1 MANSPVTG
9 QRQGQPSMAG
19 GIKPR
24 DVAGY
29 VFLPRI
35 TNRFAD
41 LFFSGFTLFA
51 FFMAQVYR
59 GARLLPESHPYLSAA
74 NIGRFGVRDVIG
86 AAASH
91 LVFRKENIDQ
101 IIIFFALL
109 IGLILLILQAAIFL
123 IMLASPEASAQ
134 GLGNVFG
141 DPVYTGTS
149 VADVGT
155 KQDLAFIMLDRV
167 FGVEGIFNSCISN
180 KNVPCY
186 GIEPKNMVFDTTN
199 TMYKPPAF
207 PWPYHLGLHAMF
219 KLYSLALLMVG
230 ALIILYY
237 AVVVVVE
244 TAQTGTPFGK
254 RFNTVWAPIRLVL
267 AIGLLIPMGTGL
279 NAAQYITLYVAKFG
293 SNFASNG
300 WLVFQGQTQ
309 GAAKNMAGGQALSV
323 QPQEPEVM
331 SMIRFMTVAHACKAM
346 EEILPV
352 ADWRPPETKA
362 ATPAATPK
370 GGAATP
376 KAGTTSPAPTG
387 TTPAPSG
394 GTPAPTGTT
403 PAPASQPSQVADAQK
418 AQNDAFKCNQNNKN
432 INFEEMSRY
441 RHIDAYLVN
450 SSFDFEKTYK
460 PLAGTSYDDALKF
473 SGSNGI
479 KIRFGD
485 QSCRNVMHSGFIAPL
500 CGEVVLPAVALDSN
514 SAKVVQK
521 GYFELLQYMW
531 GGYGAQGLGKL
542 AETYTNT
549 ATEGQ
554 SKFTDKLCNK
564 STLQTILNSGGT
576 PKDVALRARGI
587 EVAVRAHCSAEQQK
601 AILGQIGAYTEA
613 DLSKVEQAYRL
624 GAGDPKGTKINSSG
638 SLPLVQNLSGFTIPN
653 DLIVTNIIRN
663 GVKALQEEIATGK
676 KYNISPDAMARG
688 WAAAGVWYNKI
699 AQMNGTLVGAAWGF
713 PAPTAAPRIV
723 QLQAAS
729 QALNANT
736 IQSMIQKQGGQ
747 NEMISMTSIDK
758 QSVDAL
764 VAELNKI
771 SNAQELRNAPTG
783 NVFGDIINNLF
794 GIDGL
799 FNMNSPANREAHPL
813 AQLVG
818 VGKGLI
824 EASIRNLTAGV
835 MFGGM
840 GVLTAT
846 GAGFAKGMGSESGAA
861 GLEGITG
868 IASSI
873 SGLMF
878 TVATIT
884 LTAGFILYYVIP
896 FLPFL
901 YFFFAVGN
909 WLKGVFE
916 AMVGTPLWALAHL
929 RIDGQGLPGE
939 AAINGYFMLFE
950 ICLRPILI
958 VFGLLASITIFA
970 AMGAVLSE
978 VYQTV
983 IGNLTGANPE
993 AGSSSSIDKLFY
1005 TIMYAVVM
1013 YMMALSSFKLI
1024 DLIPQQIMRWMGTNA
1039 STFSDQAGDP
1049 AQTLTQYTAI
1059 AGSQIVGQVTGGTE
1073 KFISGIQ
1080 AAGRSGGQV
1089 AGAAARATS

>member
-1 MANSPVTG
+1 MANSPVIG
-9 QRQGQPSMAG
+9 QKQGQPSMAG

-149 VADVGT
+149 VGNVGT
-155 KQDLAFIMLDRV
+155 SQDLAFIMLDRV
-167 FGVEGIFNSCISN
+167 FGVQGIFNSCISN
-180 KNVPCY
+180 SNVPCF
-186 GIEPKNMVFDTTN
+186 GIEPKNMIFDTTN
-199 TMYKPPAF
+199 TMYKPPSF

-300 WLVFQGQTQ
+300 WLVFQAQTQ
-309 GAAKNMAGGQALSV
+309 GAAKNMAGGQALSI

-352 ADWRPPETKA
+352 ADWRPPETKT
-362 ATPAATPK
+362 ATPPAAPK

-376 KAGTTSPAPTG
+376 KAGAA
-387 TTPAPSG
+387 TPAPSG
-394 GTPAPTGTT
+394 GTPAPSGTT
-403 PAPASQPSQVADAQK
+403 PAPSPQPSQTADAQK
-418 AQNDAFKCNQNNKN
+418 AQDDAFKCNERNSRIQ
-432 INFEEMSRY
+432 FEEMSRY

-450 SSFDFEKTYK
+450 SSFDFEKTFK
-460 PLAGTSYDDALKF
+460 PLMGTSYEDALKF
-473 SGSNGI
+473 NNGNGI

-500 CGEVVLPAVALDSN
+500 CGEIVLPAVALDSN

-521 GYFELLQYMW
+521 GYFELLKYMW
-531 GGYGAQGLGKL
+531 GGYGAEGLGKL

-549 ATEGQ
+549 DTKGQ
-554 SKFTDKLCNK
+554 SEFTKKLCDK
-564 STLQTILNSGGT
+564 TALQDILNSGGS
-576 PKDVALRARGI
+576 PKDLRLRARGI
-587 EVAVRAHCSAEQQK
+587 AVAVK
-601 AILGQIGAYTEA
+601 ANCTSDQEKEILALINAYTDP
-613 DLSKVEQAYRL
+613 DLSNVERAYRL
-624 GAGDPKGTKINSSG
+624 GAGDPEGTKINSSG

-653 DLIVTNIIRN
+653 ELIVTNIIRN
-663 GVKALQEEIATGK
+663 GVVALQKEIADGK

-699 AQMNGTLVGAAWGF
+699 AQMNGTLVSAAWGF
-713 PAPTAAPRIV
+713 PAPTAAPRIL

-736 IQSMIQKQGGQ
+736 IQAMIQKQGGQ
-747 NEMISMTSIDK
+747 NEMIAMSSMDK

-764 VAELNKI
+764 AKELSEI

-799 FNMNSPANREAHPL
+799 FNMHSPANREAHPL

-846 GAGFAKGMGSESGAA
+846 GAGFAKGRGSESGSAA
-861 GLEGITG
+861 LEGITG

-978 VYQTV
+978 VYETV

-1024 DLIPQQIMRWMGTNA
+1024 DLIPQQIMRWMGTSA
-1039 STFSDQAGDP
+1039 STFSDQSGDP

-1059 AGSQIVGQVTGGTE
+1059 AGSQIVGHVTGGTQS
-1073 KFISGIQ
+1073 FISGIQ
-1080 AAGRSGGQV
+1080 GAGRSGGQA
-1089 AGAAARATS
+1089 AGIISAGKS

>member
-1 MANSPVTG
+1 MAQSPVTG
-9 QRQGQPSMAG
+9 QAKGQASMTG

-59 GARLLPESHPYLSAA
+59 GARLLPESHPYLNAS
-74 NIGRFGVRDVIG
+74 NIGQFGIRDVMG

-91 LVFRKENIDQ
+91 LVFRRENIDQ

-109 IGLILLILQAAIFL
+109 IGLVLLVLQAAIFL

-134 GLGNVFG
+134 GLGNIFG
-141 DPVYTGTS
+141 TPQYTSPGVAGNPTS
-149 VADVGT
+149 
-155 KQDLAFIMLDRV
+155 QDLAFIMLDRV
-167 FGVEGIFNSCISN
+167 FGVKGIFNSCISTN
-180 KNVPCY
+180 IPCF
-186 GIEPKNMVFDTTN
+186 GIEESNMAFDREN
-199 TMYKPPAF
+199 TVYKPQGF

-300 WLVFQGQTQ
+300 WLLFQTETQ
-309 GAAKNMAGGQALSV
+309 GSATNMAGGQNLFV
-323 QPQEPEVM
+323 GPQEPEVM
-331 SMIRFMTVAHACKAM
+331 SMIRFMVVAHACKAM

-352 ADWRPPETKA
+352 ADWTPPQ
-362 ATPAATPK
+362 ATPAATTPP
-370 GGAATP
+370 AA
-376 KAGTTSPAPTG
+376 G
-387 TTPAPSG
+387 TTPAATASPT
-394 GTPAPTGTT
+394 TPPAAGTT
-403 PAPASQPSQVADAQK
+403 PSQQQAAAQQ
-418 AQNDAFKCNQNNKN
+418 AQDDAFKCNERNRN
-432 INFEEMSRY
+432 IDYERMSRY

-460 PLAGTSYDDALKF
+460 PLVGTSHKDAMEF
-473 SGSNGI
+473 SGNNEI

-485 QSCRNVMHSGFIAPL
+485 QSCRNVMYSGFIAPL
-500 CGEVVLPAVALDSN
+500 CGEVVLPAIASDSAA
-514 SAKVVQK
+514 SKKVQE
-521 GYFELLQYMW
+521 GYYKLLQHMW
-531 GGYGAQGLGKL
+531 GGYGATGLKTL
-542 AETYTNT
+542 AESYTNE
-549 ATEGQ
+549 ATKGQ
-554 SKFTDKLCNK
+554 AELTKKLCDVNEINRMLA
-564 STLQTILNSGGT
+564 TGAQ
-576 PKDVALRARGI
+576 KDARLRARGAA
-587 EVAVRAHCSAEQQK
+587 VAIKAHCGANAE
-601 AILGQIGAYTEA
+601 ALIAG
-613 DLSKVEQAYRL
+613 LSPQPYSDKELVMVEQAYRL
-624 GAGDPKGTKINSSG
+624 GAGDPPGTNFDKDRD
-638 SLPLVQNLSGFTIPN
+638 LPMVPRISEFTEIPK
-653 DLIVTNIIRN
+653 DLIVTNIIRA
-663 GVKALQEEIATGK
+663 GVNELRKEIRSGN
-676 KYNISPDAMARG
+676 KYNISADAMTRG
-688 WAAAGVWYNKI
+688 WAAAGIWYNKI
-699 AQMNGTLVGAAWGF
+699 AQMNGSLVGAAWSF
-713 PAPTAAPRIV
+713 PTPTAAPRIV
-723 QLQAAS
+723 QIQAAS
-729 QALNANT
+729 QALNANAV
-736 IQSMIQKQGGQ
+736 QAMIQRQGGQ
-747 NEMISMTSIDK
+747 NEMMNMSSIDRV
-758 QSVDAL
+758 SVDAL
-764 VAELNKI
+764 NQELNKI
-771 SNAQELRNAPTG
+771 SNAQELKNAPTG

-799 FNMNSPANREAHPL
+799 FEMNSPANKSAHPL

-824 EASIRNLTAGV
+824 EASIRNLSAGV
-835 MFGGM
+835 MFGGLGILTSTAGGVLGGM
-840 GVLTAT
+840 GVKG
-846 GAGFAKGMGSESGAA
+846 GADA
-861 GLEGITG
+861 LQGITG
-868 IASSI
+868 IASSV

-950 ICLRPILI
+950 ICIRPILI
-958 VFGLLASITIFA
+958 VFGLLASVTIFA

-978 VYQTV
+978 VYSTV
-983 IGNLTGANPE
+983 VGNLTGANPDS
-993 AGSSSSIDKLFY
+993 GSTSAIDKLFY

-1024 DLIPQQIMRWMGTNA
+1024 DLIPQQIMRWMGTSA

-1059 AGSQIVGQVTGGTE
+1059 AGSQIVGQVTSGTQS
-1073 KFISGIQ
+1073 FISGIQ
-1080 AAGRSGGQV
+1080 GAGNAAGKGV
-1089 AGAAARATS
+1089 GAMMKQ